1 MIKNLKVV
9 AMALAVAVFAITLWK
24 GIPAVIGY
32 IEGKAIA
39 EVNTRQQEESLN
51 VQVELKDLT
60 IDFNHDLSKQVAETT
75 LYFNTVEDQIDG
87 LIEQRQADAVVLP
100 EPEVHGVHPNAPKPV
115 TNKPEP
121 VKPKPE
127 VDDVSELTLAW
138 QSFCKIRP
146 SYKDCIEGTR
156 P

>member
-9 AMALAVAVFAITLWK
+9 AMALAVVVFAITLWK

-39 EVNTRQQEESLN
+39 EVNARQQEESLN

-75 LYFNTVEDQIDG
+75 VYFNKVEDQIDE
-87 LIEQRQADAVVLP
+87 LIEKRQADAVVLP
-100 EPEVHGVHPNAPKPV
+100 ETEIKGVQPKTPKPV
-115 TNKPEP
+115 TNKPGP
-121 VKPKPE
+121 AQPTPA